1 MLTSRLQ
8 NAGQNQNIQLG
19 NKSFENS
26 VSLKYFGRKIAK
38 QKFAFTKTLRAK

>member
-8 NAGQNQNIQLG
+8 NAGHNQNIQLG

-26 VSLKYFGRKIAK
+26 VNFKYLGKKMAK